1 SILARIMCY
10 EVICSV
16 CKKSSWDGCGWHVAL
31 VYNSIKKGEHC
42 FCKAW
47 PGIKSIS
54 GGPEPPSPGSIKPT
68 GDGSL
73 FSSICTIL

>member
-1 SILARIMCY
+1 MLGLQEEQLGRLRLARGIGVQWY
-10 EVICSV
+10 QER
-16 CKKSSWDGCGWHVAL
+16 GAL
-31 VYNSIKKGEHC
+31 
-42 FCKAW
+42 FLLQAW

-54 GGPEPPSPGSIKPT
+54 GGPEPPSSGSIKPT